1 MEISRAELSA
11 VAATIPQI
19 PKQELPEI
27 VFAGKSNVG
36 KSSLINSLV
45 NRKSLA
51 RTSSQPGKTRT
62 MNFYKVQER
71 WMFVDL
77 PGYGYAKTARAEQER
92 FSKVIDYYLTHR
104 QGIRYVFLL
113 VDIRHEPGTL
123 DMTMLEWVRHH
134 GYQLVIIATKA
145 DKLSKAQ
152 QQKQLSVLR
161 RSMSLTSEDRIIPFS
176 ALSKQGRDEIWTL
189 LEEE

>member
-27 VFAGKSNVG
+27 VSAGKSNVG

-134 GYQLVIIATKA
+134 GYQPVIIATKA